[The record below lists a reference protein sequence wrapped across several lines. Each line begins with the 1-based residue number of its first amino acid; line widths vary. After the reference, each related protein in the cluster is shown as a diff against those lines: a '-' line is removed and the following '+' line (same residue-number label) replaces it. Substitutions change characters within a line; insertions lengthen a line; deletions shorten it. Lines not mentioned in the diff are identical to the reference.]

1 MSFNGANCIL
11 LPTLEAVVA
20 RYVLA
25 ECLPDTSLAMYWL
38 AFTILNNTVLI
49 FHNMVLYP
57 FFLSP
62 LRDLPQP
69 KGFIPLFGHG
79 RLLLKKRQA
88 GGDWHL
94 QTMKTVPNDGII
106 LRRGFLHTT
115 RLILTTPA
123 ALTDVLVH
131 KSYDFEKPSRARRFL
146 MRFLG
151 EGLLLSE
158 GEEHRLQRKRLAPA
172 FHFRNVKELYPVFCA
187 KSMEFCGAI
196 RQELCGRPDGVL
208 DICQYT
214 SRVTFDLIC
223 LAGMGRDTGSLLNAD
238 DELIKNYEEI
248 LEPSAEKMWYY
259 VANIVLPPWLV
270 SILPWKLHERARVT
284 TRNLRRICSE
294 FVAERRAKMQHNNAE
309 SRDIL
314 SIMIRDSEL
323 SDKNLVDQLLTLLAA
338 GLVPLTS
345 SPLVHKA
352 DRYSHESTSSALIW
366 TSHLLAQHPA
376 VQTRLRSEIQQCIPD
391 PKVLSDSSFNSAS
404 LLENMPYLNCVLNEV
419 LRLFPPVPITARV
432 AIRDTVVCGQII
444 PSGTMVWIAPWAINR
459 NPQLWGPDS
468 EKCVPERWIDSK
480 TGRATMNGGADSN
493 YSFLTFLHG
502 PRSCIGERFARAEL
516 RALVAAFV
524 GSFELEM
531 ENPKEK
537 VVVGGAIA
545 SKPRNGMKLKLK
557 NVQWGP

>member
-123 ALTDVLVH
+123 ALADVLVH

-196 RQELCGRPDGVL
+196 RQELFGRPDGVL

-214 SRVTFDLIC
+214 SRVTLDLIC

-294 FVAERRAKMQHNNAE
+294 FVAERRAKMQHKDAE

-314 SIMIRDSEL
+314 SIMIRDSQL

-338 GLVPLTS
+338 G
-345 SPLVHKA
+345 
-352 DRYSHESTSSALIW
+352 HE
-366 TSHLLAQHPA
+366 
-376 VQTRLRSEIQQCIPD
+376 R
-391 PKVLSDSSFNSAS
+391 VLSDSSFNSAS

-502 PRSCIGERFARAEL
+502 PRSCTGERFARAEL